1 MCTLLTSSSLS
12 SSSSLNSATSLL
24 SRRRRR
30 RNDDFSHNHHR
41 VKTTASCSFSP
52 SSSSSSSFVV
62 SSFAVHGC
70 KTKHFRRRGQTTV
83 IVRNSAS
90 NAPPTP
96 TKSTSGGALLEDVL
110 NKMYFPAKNFIGKYQ
125 TMFKFLGVFLCC
137 AMADVTFLVMF
148 GSQTAS
154 SVKAGMEWT
163 RWVGTPLSAFARAAA
178 ASALAGY
185 ASSVWKKDHAFS
197 SNTMHSYALAC
208 ATYAMSS
215 ILVVVVLQAGKVS
228 YGLASPWQLVGAI
241 GGIAAVTGL
250 FTAVAFVQNVM
261 RSAAKAGRDSLN
273 NEALSASVDFASAV
287 GTIKK
292 AMAREFEK
300 EMTRSVEK
308 IEKEMRKALEEKK
321 RGGEVGENYQRTL
334 GGDAKDEREN

>member
-1 MCTLLTSSSLS
+1 MQNEALS
-12 SSSSLNSATSLL
+12 PPRS
-24 SRRRRR
+24 
-30 RNDDFSHNHHR
+30 NDGDR
-41 VKTTASCSFSP
+41 QKQ
-52 SSSSSSSFVV
+52 
-62 SSFAVHGC
+62 
-70 KTKHFRRRGQTTV
+70 REQR
-83 IVRNSAS
+83 
-90 NAPPTP
+90 
-96 TKSTSGGALLEDVL
+96 STYADEIDEWGALLEDML

-185 ASSVWKKDHAFS
+185 ASSVWKKDHAL

-208 ATYAMSS
+208 ATYAMAS
-215 ILVVVVLQAGKVS
+215 ILVVVVVQAGKVS

-308 IEKEMRKALEEKK
+308 IEKEMRKRWRRR
-321 RGGEVGENYQRTL
+321 RGRRRSWKIINERF
-334 GGDAKDEREN
+334 GGDAKDERENRSSD